1 MSSLLIEEILC
12 AARKAGASDVHLA
25 AGLPPKMRVNGSL
38 VTMDFSRIMPS
49 DTLDILIH
57 VMPQAQRDKF
67 EERGEYDFSFSVP
80 DCGRCRAN
88 AYKQKGSVAF
98 ALHLVDAQL
107 PSAED
112 LEIPDAVME
121 LYRKQSG
128 LILVTGPSGS
138 GRSATLAAFINQV
151 NENREALVITLEDPI
166 EYIHPHKKSMVNQRE
181 IGLDS
186 MSYADALHA
195 VLREDPDVILVGEL
209 RDMET
214 VAAAVT
220 AAETGHLVF
229 SALPAVNAVS
239 ALDNVIDMFPPNRQE
254 RFRSRL
260 ADVLEAV
267 VSKRLIP
274 AGDGRGRVA
283 AYEVLL
289 GDQRVGELI
298 RGGRLSQLPEL
309 MRKSGDSGMITM
321 DEAVNRLYMEGKI
334 DKETSAKYIRASG
347 L

>member
-1 MSSLLIEEILC
+1 MFLSIEEILS
-12 AARKAGASDVHLA
+12 AARNAGASDVHLA

-38 VTMDFSRIMPS
+38 LTMDYSRMTAS

-57 VMPQAQRDKF
+57 VMPQVQRDIF
-67 EERGEYDFSFSVP
+67 EDRGECDFSFSVP
-80 DCGRCRAN
+80 GCGRCRAN

-107 PSAED
+107 PTAED
-112 LEIPDAVME
+112 LEMPAAVTE
-121 LYRKQSG
+121 LYRRQSG
-128 LILVTGPSGS
+128 LVLVTGPSGS

-166 EYIHPHKKSMVNQRE
+166 EYVHPPKKSMVNQRE

-186 MSYADALHA
+186 KSYADALHA

-209 RDMET
+209 RDAET

-229 SALPAVNAVS
+229 SALPALNVVS
-239 ALDNVIDMFPPNRQE
+239 ALEGVVDMFPPHRQE
-254 RFRSRL
+254 RFRARL
-260 ADVLEAV
+260 AEALEAV

-289 GDQRVGELI
+289 NDRSAEEII
-298 RGGRLSQLPEL
+298 RAGSLPQLSEV
-309 MRKSGDSGMITM
+309 MKKAGDSGMITM
-321 DEAVNRLYMEGKI
+321 DEAVRRLYLEGKI
-334 DKETSAKYIRASG
+334 DKDAAVQYMQKP
-347 L
+347 LP

>member
-1 MSSLLIEEILC
+1 MFSLSIEEILS
-12 AARKAGASDVHLA
+12 AARNAGASDVHLA
-25 AGLPPKMRVNGSL
+25 AGLPPKMRVNGL
-38 VTMDFSRIMPS
+38 LITMDYSRLTAS
-49 DTLDILIH
+49 DTLDILIR
-57 VMPQAQRDKF
+57 VMPQAQRDIF
-67 EERGEYDFSFSVP
+67 EDRGECDFSFSVP
-80 DCGRCRAN
+80 GCGRCRAN

-112 LEIPDAVME
+112 LEMPGAVTE
-121 LYRKQSG
+121 LYRRQSG
-128 LILVTGPSGS
+128 LVLVTGPSGS

-166 EYIHPHKKSMVNQRE
+166 EYVHPHKKSMVNQRE

-186 MSYADALHA
+186 KSYADALHA

-209 RDMET
+209 RDAET

-229 SALPAVNAVS
+229 SALPAVNVVS
-239 ALDNVIDMFPPNRQE
+239 ALESVIDMFPPHRQE

-260 ADVLEAV
+260 AEVLEAV

-289 GDQRVGELI
+289 NDQRVEELI
-298 RGGRLSQLPEL
+298 RADSLPQLAEV
-309 MRKSGDSGMITM
+309 MKRGGDSGMITM
-321 DEAVNRLYMEGKI
+321 DEAVRRLYLEGKI
-334 DKETSAKYIRASG
+334 DKDAAVRYMQTS
-347 L
+347 LL